1 MYSFRQQREQ
11 LMAKFDKLE
20 ADNLKQKEEY
30 EGKIYA
36 LEKNH
41 IRYLYSLY
49 IHISYWYTLTIN
61 LRGIYTA
68 PCEMILMRANPL

>member
-1 MYSFRQQREQ
+1 VYERQQREQ

-30 EGKIYA
+30 EGKIYG

-41 IRYLYSLY
+41 IRLGLHCSLESR
-49 IHISYWYTLTIN
+49 IFNTI
-61 LRGIYTA
+61 
-68 PCEMILMRANPL
+68 

>member
-1 MYSFRQQREQ
+1 MIHIISKFRQQREQ

-41 IRYLYSLY
+41 IRYGSQ
-49 IHISYWYTLTIN
+49 
-61 LRGIYTA
+61 
-68 PCEMILMRANPL
+68 PLDV